1 MTVFLE
7 IDCPIAKTKYV
18 EIQVRVNH
26 YFLRTIFIHFEKS
39 KSIHKNDMIGATLN
53 LKQTYTIWNGS
64 SWHTVIKNWWRKKR
78 KRIFFSLASFFL
90 IFCTIAV
97 YICHSDQKGCCHGS
111 AWSNSRNVSS
121 SLFDQCVTQWSFYSA
136 HTLINNRNRRKKLVV
151 LNYIA

>member
-1 MTVFLE
+1 MLDYVFHTSVFSILMTVFLE

-64 SWHTVIKNWWRKKR
+64 SWHTVIKN
-78 KRIFFSLASFFL
+78 
-90 IFCTIAV
+90 
-97 YICHSDQKGCCHGS
+97 
-111 AWSNSRNVSS
+111 
-121 SLFDQCVTQWSFYSA
+121 
-136 HTLINNRNRRKKLVV
+136 
-151 LNYIA
+151 